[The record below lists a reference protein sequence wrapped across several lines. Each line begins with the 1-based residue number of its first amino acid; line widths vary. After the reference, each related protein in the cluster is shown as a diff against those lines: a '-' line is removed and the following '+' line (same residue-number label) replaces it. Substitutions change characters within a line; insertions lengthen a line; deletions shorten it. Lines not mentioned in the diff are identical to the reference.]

1 MIKSE
6 QIISS
11 SIIKA
16 SIFENSTYSS
26 LYFDVFSLILSLI
39 LSVCFPK
46 CCIVLCIVVEERH
59 SLIGTQIGLII
70 VWALNQSM

>member
-26 LYFDVFSLILSLI
+26 LYFDAFPPQLYKEQCSILESRLTK
-39 LSVCFPK
+39 LRR
-46 CCIVLCIVVEERH
+46 VLEKKHQNIN
-59 SLIGTQIGLII
+59 
-70 VWALNQSM
+70 LNK